1 MKKNLYKKFEK
12 ERKVKNNSSQEY
24 IIEKSSSIK
33 VILSFLSDLISNL
46 FKIIFYI
53 LIVALCS
60 LGATFLFNYILKG
73 GILWLRKY

>member
-12 ERKVKNNSSQEY
+12 ERKLKEDSNQIY
-24 IIEKSSSIK
+24 TIEKASSIK
-33 VILSFLSDLISNL
+33 AILTFLSDLISNL

-73 GILWLRKY
+73 GVL

>member
-12 ERKVKNNSSQEY
+12 ERKIKEDSNQIY
-24 IIEKSSSIK
+24 TIEKASSIK
-33 VILSFLSDLISNL
+33 AILTFLSDLISNL

-60 LGATFLFNYILKG
+60 LGATFLFNYVLKG
-73 GILWLRKY
+73 GVL

>member
-1 MKKNLYKKFEK
+1 MKTNLYKKFEK
-12 ERKVKNNSSQEY
+12 ERKIKEDSNQIY
-24 IIEKSSSIK
+24 TIEKASSIK
-33 VILSFLSDLISNL
+33 AILTFLSDLISNL

-73 GILWLRKY
+73 GILWLRNY

>member
-12 ERKVKNNSSQEY
+12 EGKAKDNSNQIY
-24 IIEKSSSIK
+24 TIEKSSNIK
-33 VILSFLSDLISNL
+33 AILSFLSDLISNL

-60 LGATFLFNYILKG
+60 LGATYLFNYILRG
-73 GILWLRKY
+73 GIV

>member
-1 MKKNLYKKFEK
+1 MKKNLYKKFQKKRKIK
-12 ERKVKNNSSQEY
+12 EDYNQIY
-24 IIEKSSSIK
+24 TIEKPSNIK
-33 VILSFLSDLISNL
+33 AILSFLSDLISNL

-73 GILWLRKY
+73 GVLL

>member
-12 ERKVKNNSSQEY
+12 ERKIKEDSNQIY
-24 IIEKSSSIK
+24 TIEKASSIK
-33 VILSFLSDLISNL
+33 AILTFLSDLISNL

-73 GILWLRKY
+73 GVL

>member
-12 ERKVKNNSSQEY
+12 ERKIKEDSNQIY
-24 IIEKSSSIK
+24 TIEKSSSIK
-33 VILSFLSDLISNL
+33 VILTFLSDLISNL

-73 GILWLRKY
+73 GVL

>member
-12 ERKVKNNSSQEY
+12 ERKVKDNSNQEY

-73 GILWLRKY
+73 GVLWLRKY

>member
-1 MKKNLYKKFEK
+1 MKKNLYKKFKKKRKIK
-12 ERKVKNNSSQEY
+12 EDYNQIY
-24 IIEKSSSIK
+24 TIEKPSNIK
-33 VILSFLSDLISNL
+33 AILSFLSDLISNL

-73 GILWLRKY
+73 GVL